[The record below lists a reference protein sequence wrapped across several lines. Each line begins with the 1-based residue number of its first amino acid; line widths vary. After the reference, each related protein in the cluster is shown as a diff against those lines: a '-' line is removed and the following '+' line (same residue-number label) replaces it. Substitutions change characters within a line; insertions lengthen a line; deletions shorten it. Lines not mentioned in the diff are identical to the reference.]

1 MPHLTLEYSDNIP
14 QFNADRTLLQLNQA
28 LLDSGQFEEADIKSR
43 ALKLDT
49 YLIGKA
55 NQGRGFVHI
64 KIALLSGRTPQIKQ
78 ALSASLLAALQQSRD
93 WPTDMNIQLCVEVL
107 EIDRASY
114 SKATINP

>member
-1 MPHLTLEYSDNIP
+1 MPHLTLEYTDNIP
-14 QFNADRTLLQLNQA
+14 QFQAGQMLGQLNKA

-49 YLIGKA
+49 YAIGNAK
-55 NQGRGFVHI
+55 QGRGFIHI
-64 KIALLSGRTPQIKQ
+64 KIALLSGRTPQVKQ
-78 ALSASLLAALQQSRD
+78 ALSASLLATLQQGAVWPTEMALQLS
-93 WPTDMNIQLCVEVL
+93 VEVL